1 MSWGCQPVSFVNAA
15 VVAADGRIA
24 ASLRVRG
31 SVVDRL
37 GGSPER
43 GDVVID
49 LEEAVVVPGL
59 INAHDHL
66 ELNSFGRLRW
76 REHYGNVRGWIAD
89 FQPRFHAD
97 PQMAAARR
105 DTHADRV
112 WVGGLKNL
120 LSGVTTVCHHDPR
133 HRVLN
138 ARFPVRVVRR
148 MGMSHSLQI
157 DGARVAA
164 AYRRTPP
171 TWPWVVHAAEGID
184 AEAANEIATLEA
196 MGCLGAN
203 TVLVHGVAI
212 ADAADQVLA
221 RGAALVWCPSSNQ
234 FLFGRTAAVDRF
246 AARGKLAI
254 GTDSR
259 LSGAG
264 DLLDEVRAAR
274 ETGQI
279 GAESIVRAVTGQAAE
294 ILRLS
299 RAGRLVPGLPAD
311 LAVFRRVATD
321 PWESL
326 VQARRTD
333 LRLAMRDGVPLVGDA
348 ALAPVFRAARVPF
361 AAARVDGQPRLLA
374 RWIAGRAARLRV
386 PEPGLEVAES

>member
-1 MSWGCQPVSFVNAA
+1 MSWGWNAVTFVNAA
-15 VVAADGRIA
+15 VLAADGHIA

-37 GGSPER
+37 GGPPEG
-43 GDVVID
+43 GDLVVD
-49 LEEAVVVPGL
+49 LEESVVVPGL

-66 ELNSFGRLRW
+66 DLNSFGRLKW
-76 REHYGNVRGWIAD
+76 RAHYGNVRGWIAD
-89 FQPRFHAD
+89 FQPGFHSD
-97 PQMAAARR
+97 PAMAAARR
-105 DTHADRV
+105 DTLTDRV

-138 ARFPVRVVRR
+138 ARFPVRVVTR

-171 TWPWVVHAAEGID
+171 TWPWIVHAAEGID
-184 AEAANEIATLEA
+184 AEAATEVETLDA
-196 MGCLGAN
+196 MGCLGGN

-212 ADAADQVLA
+212 AGGADRVLA

-234 FLFGRTAAVDRF
+234 FLFGCTAAVERF
-246 AARGKLAI
+246 AARGRLAI

-259 LSGAG
+259 LSGEG
-264 DLLDEVRAAR
+264 DLLDEARAAR
-274 ETGQI
+274 ATGQL
-279 GAESIVRAVTGQAAE
+279 GAESIVCALTRQAAD

-299 RAGRLVPGLPAD
+299 RAGRLAPGLPAD
-311 LAVFRRVATD
+311 VAVFRRLASD
-321 PWESL
+321 PWES
-326 VQARRTD
+326 VVRAKRTD
-333 LRLAMRDGVPLVGDA
+333 LRLTMRDGVPLVGDA
-348 ALAPVFRAARVPF
+348 ALTPVFRFARVPF
-361 AAARVDGQPRLLA
+361 ATVRVDGHPRLLA

-386 PEPGLEVAES
+386 HEPGLEVGES